1 MERFRHLIPHA
12 VSLAALLLIA
22 VIIGKSEMFEGME
35 LRAHDDDM
43 WRGAAMQAMD
53 FEKENG
59 RPALWT
65 NRMFSGMP
73 NYLIYF
79 RPVGNFISPAVNA
92 LVGLGMT
99 RVAMYLWSAMAGFYL
114 MMIAFKNRP
123 ESSVL
128 SAIAFGL
135 TSYVAV
141 VLAAGHFGKVQTI
154 GYLPWAIAGMGWM
167 AQKKYLPGAAMTG
180 IMMSCAILAGH
191 YQMIYYYLVFFVA
204 IWLIQHAFVSIKS
217 GQFKHL
223 AIAGSLLSL
232 AMGGALIANLN
243 QILPVLEYQKYSTR
257 APSELSA
264 ESKSIDQNEE
274 TGGLQRSYI
283 TGYSYARGDFWA
295 LMIPNYKGPKNGLL
309 LMNETAEKKLGAK
322 GLEPIRNFQLQAQQ
336 QGLNVYID
344 QYWGYQDA
352 AGGVIYAGVLVVV
365 LGFFGLF
372 FIRSGLKWVVLTGL
386 LLTMWLALGKNAP
399 WLTNLFIDYFPGY
412 NKFRAVNSI
421 MVIPQFLL
429 PLLFGLTLNEL
440 FESPSRLKEPF
451 KLGKKEFNFSYE
463 KFGYGIFIAALGFM
477 GLSYVAPTLFQDIVR
492 AEDAEQ
498 ISRLSGSGAGQIIDT
513 MEKGRVAILRAD
525 LGRCLLFLI
534 AGAGLLWA
542 FLKQKINLLQASA
555 ALGLLLAIDL
565 GGIGSRYLDESV
577 YKPVQ
582 PKNQAQPQTAA
593 DGVILNDGDPSYRV
607 LNISVSPFNDATTS
621 FFHQSIGGYH
631 GAKMKRYQE
640 FIENRLEGDF
650 KLMQIG
656 IQKAKTIFDAQK
668 AFAGCAGLNMLNTKY
683 IIVDPKSSP
692 IENPFHYG
700 PAWFPKN
707 IEFVAG
713 PDQEIQA
720 VKNAFNLKDVA
731 FIDQYFKTSI
741 KAWKGDFDSTATIEV
756 EMYSPEEILYT
767 VKSKVYQ
774 PMIFS
779 ELYYDKGWKV
789 EMDGLPIP
797 SFRAN
802 YLLRGIEAAPGTHT
816 IRWYFKPDVVETS
829 TKYSYAGSA
838 ILALLLLG
846 ALGGWFIESR
856 KAKV

>member
-22 VIIGKSEMFEGME
+22 IIIGKAELFDGME

-43 WRGAAMQAMD
+43 WRGAAMQAID
-53 FEKENG
+53 FKNEHG

-79 RPVGNFISPAVNA
+79 TPVGNFIAPTVNK

-123 ESSVL
+123 EASVL

-167 AQKKYLPGAAMTG
+167 AQKKYLEGAAMTG

-204 IWLIQHAFVSIKS
+204 IWLIQHAFASIKAR
-217 GQFKHL
+217 QFKHL

-232 AMGGALIANLN
+232 AMGGALVANLN
-243 QILPVLEYQKYSTR
+243 QIMPVLEYQKYSTR

-264 ESKSIDQNEE
+264 ETKAIDPNEE

-283 TGYSYARGDFWA
+283 TGYSFAKGDFFA

-309 LMNETAEKKLGAK
+309 LLNETAEKSIGAK
-322 GLEPIRNFQLQAQQ
+322 GLEPIRNFQIQAQQ

-352 AGGVIYAGVLVVV
+352 AGGVIYAGVLIIV
-365 LGFFGLF
+365 LSLFGLF
-372 FIRSGLKWVVLTGL
+372 FVRSGLKWVILIGL

-429 PLLFGLTLNEL
+429 PLLFGLTLHEL

-451 KLGKKEFNFSYE
+451 KLGNKEFNISYE
-463 KFGYGIFIAALGFM
+463 KVGQGIFIAAFAFM
-477 GLSYVAPTLFQDIVR
+477 ALSYIAPSLFQNIVR
-492 AEDAEQ
+492 AEDADQ
-498 ISRLSGSGAGQIIDT
+498 ISRLAGDGAGQIIDT

-525 LGRCLLFLI
+525 LGRSILFLLI
-534 AGAGLLWA
+534 GAGLLWA
-542 FLKQKINLLQASA
+542 LLKQKLTLTQATVG
-555 ALGLLLAIDL
+555 LGLAIAIDL
-565 GGIGSRYLDESV
+565 GGVGSRYLDESV
-577 YKPVQ
+577 YQPAQ
-582 PKNQAQPQTAA
+582 PKEQAQPKTAA
-593 DGVILNDGDPSYRV
+593 DLVILNDGDPSIRV
-607 LNISVSPFNDATTS
+607 LNLSVSPFNDATTS

-640 FIENRLEGDF
+640 FIENRIDGD
-650 KLMQIG
+650 LRQMQIG
-656 IQKAKTIFDAQK
+656 LQGAKTIFDARN
-668 AFAGCAGLNMLNTKY
+668 AFVACAGLNMLNTKY
-683 IIVDPKSSP
+683 IILDPKGSP
-692 IENPFHYG
+692 IENPYHYG
-700 PAWFPKN
+700 AAWFPKN

-713 PDQEIQA
+713 PDEEIQA
-720 VKNAFNLKDVA
+720 VKNAYNLKDVV
-731 FIDQYFKTSI
+731 FVDQKFKPSV
-741 KAWKGDFDSTATIEV
+741 KAWKGDFDSTATVEV
-756 EMYSPEEILYT
+756 EVYTPEEIVYT

-774 PMIFS
+774 PLVFS

-789 EMDGLPIP
+789 EMDGLPIA
-797 SFRAN
+797 SYRAN
-802 YLLRGIEAAPGTHT
+802 YLLRAIEAAPGTHT

-829 TKYSYAGSA
+829 SKYSYAGSA

-846 ALGGWFIESR
+846 ALGRWFMESR
-856 KAKV
+856 KAKA

>member
-1 MERFRHLIPHA
+1 
-12 VSLAALLLIA
+12 
-22 VIIGKSEMFEGME
+22 
-35 LRAHDDDM
+35 
-43 WRGAAMQAMD
+43 
-53 FEKENG
+53 
-59 RPALWT
+59 
-65 NRMFSGMP
+65 
-73 NYLIYF
+73 
-79 RPVGNFISPAVNA
+79 
-92 LVGLGMT
+92 
-99 RVAMYLWSAMAGFYL
+99 MA
-114 MMIAFKNRP
+114 I
-123 ESSVL
+123 
-128 SAIAFGL
+128 
-135 TSYVAV
+135 
-141 VLAAGHFGKVQTI
+141 
-154 GYLPWAIAGMGWM
+154 
-167 AQKKYLPGAAMTG
+167 
-180 IMMSCAILAGH
+180 
-191 YQMIYYYLVFFVA
+191 
-204 IWLIQHAFVSIKS
+204 
-217 GQFKHL
+217 
-223 AIAGSLLSL
+223 
-232 AMGGALIANLN
+232 
-243 QILPVLEYQKYSTR
+243 
-257 APSELSA
+257 
-264 ESKSIDQNEE
+264 
-274 TGGLQRSYI
+274 
-283 TGYSYARGDFWA
+283 
-295 LMIPNYKGPKNGLL
+295 
-309 LMNETAEKKLGAK
+309 
-322 GLEPIRNFQLQAQQ
+322 
-336 QGLNVYID
+336 
-344 QYWGYQDA
+344 
-352 AGGVIYAGVLVVV
+352 
-365 LGFFGLF
+365 
-372 FIRSGLKWVVLTGL
+372 
-386 LLTMWLALGKNAP
+386 
-399 WLTNLFIDYFPGY
+399 
-412 NKFRAVNSI
+412 
-421 MVIPQFLL
+421 
-429 PLLFGLTLNEL
+429 
-440 FESPSRLKEPF
+440 
-451 KLGKKEFNFSYE
+451 
-463 KFGYGIFIAALGFM
+463 
-477 GLSYVAPTLFQDIVR
+477 
-492 AEDAEQ
+492 
-498 ISRLSGSGAGQIIDT
+498 
-513 MEKGRVAILRAD
+513 
-525 LGRCLLFLI
+525 
-534 AGAGLLWA
+534 
-542 FLKQKINLLQASA
+542 LKQKINLLQASA

-607 LNISVSPFNDATTS
+607 LNLSVSPFNDATTS

-656 IQKAKTIFDAQK
+656 MQGAKTIFDAQK

-731 FIDQYFKTSI
+731 FVDQYFKTSI

>member
-1 MERFRHLIPHA
+1 MERLRPLMPHA
-12 VSLAALLLIA
+12 IALAALLLIA
-22 VIIGKSEMFEGME
+22 MVIGKAELFDGME

-79 RPVGNFISPAVNA
+79 KPVGNFISPAVNA
-92 LVGLGMT
+92 LVGLGLT

-123 ESSVL
+123 EASVL

-154 GYLPWAIAGMGWM
+154 GYLPWAIAGMAWM
-167 AQKKYLPGAAMTG
+167 AQKKYLAGAAMTG

-217 GQFKHL
+217 RQFKHL
-223 AIAGSLLSL
+223 AVAGSLLSL

-243 QILPVLEYQKYSTR
+243 RIMPVLEYQKYSTR
-257 APSELSA
+257 APSELTT
-264 ESKSIDQNEE
+264 KSETVDPNEE

-283 TGYSYARGDFWA
+283 TGYSYAKGDFFA

-309 LMNETAEKKLGAK
+309 LMNETAEKALGPR
-322 GLEPIRNFQLQAQQ
+322 GLEPIRNFQIQAQQ

-352 AGGVIYAGVLVVV
+352 AGGVIYAGILVLV
-365 LGFFGLF
+365 LGLFGLF
-372 FIRSGLKWVVLTGL
+372 FVRSELKWVILAGL
-386 LLTMWLALGKNAP
+386 ILSMWLALGKNAP

-440 FESPSRLKEPF
+440 FEYSSRLKEPF
-451 KLGKKEFNFSYE
+451 RLGKKEFNFTYQ
-463 KFGYGIFIAALGFM
+463 KFGYGIFIAALGFL
-477 GLSYVAPTLFQDIVR
+477 GISYVAPSLFQDIVR
-492 AEDAEQ
+492 AEDADQ
-498 ISRLSGSGAGQIIDT
+498 ISRLAGNGAGQIIDT

-525 LGRCLLFLI
+525 LGRSILFLVL
-534 AGAGLLWA
+534 GAALLWS
-542 FLKQKINLLQASA
+542 FLKQKLNLLQASI
-555 ALGLLLAIDL
+555 ALGLIVAIDL
-565 GGIGSRYLDESV
+565 GGVSARYLDESA
-577 YKPVQ
+577 YQPVQ
-582 PKNQAQPQTAA
+582 PKDQAQPKTTA
-593 DGVILNDGDPSYRV
+593 DQVILNDGDRSIRV
-607 LNISVSPFNDATTS
+607 LNLSVSPFNDATTS
-621 FFHQSIGGYH
+621 FYHQSIGGYH

-640 FIENRLEGDF
+640 FIENRINEDL
-650 KLMQIG
+650 KLMQIRMQG
-656 IQKAKTIFDAQK
+656 AKTIFDAAK
-668 AFAGCAGLNMLNTKY
+668 AFEGCAGLNMLNTKY
-683 IIVDPKSSP
+683 IISNPKSSP
-692 IENPFHYG
+692 IENPYHYG
-700 PAWFPKN
+700 PAWFPRN
-707 IEFVAG
+707 VEFVAG
-713 PDQEIQA
+713 PDEEMKA
-720 VKNAFNLKDVA
+720 VKNAFNLRDVA
-731 FIDQYFKTSI
+731 FVDAKFKPAL
-741 KAWKGDFDSTATIEV
+741 KFWKGDFDSTASVEV
-756 EMYSPEEILYT
+756 EVYTPEEIVYT

-774 PMIFS
+774 PLIFS
-779 ELYYDKGWKV
+779 ELHYDKGWKV
-789 EMDGLPIP
+789 EMDGLPIA
-797 SFRAN
+797 SYRAN
-802 YLLRGIEAAPGTHT
+802 YLLRAIEAAPGTHT
-816 IRWYFKPDVVETS
+816 IRWYFKPDVVES
-829 TKYSYAGSA
+829 SAKYSYAGSA
-838 ILALLLLG
+838 ILALLFLG
-846 ALGGWFIESR
+846 ALGGWFMESR
-856 KAKV
+856 KAKA